1 MVQGSVIRAHLD
13 WVVDHGSR
21 DEIIEFF
28 ESLPPNVRRQV
39 SLMRPASW
47 YDPAMLDEIDS
58 TIVKLFG
65 KAWR

>member
-13 WVVDHGSR
+13 RVVDHASR

-28 ESLPPNVRRQV
+28 ESLPPHVRRQV
-39 SLMRPASW
+39 SLIRPTSW
-47 YDPAMLDEIDS
+47 YDPAMLTEIDS

>member
-1 MVQGSVIRAHLD
+1 MVQGSLIRARLD

-28 ESLPPNVRRQV
+28 ECLPPNVRWQV
-39 SLMRPASW
+39 SRMRPGSW
-47 YDPAMLDEIDS
+47 YDPAMLTEIDS

-65 KAWR
+65 QAWR